1 VDFDLVDFGI
11 DHVTRPADSK
21 RKEGRSPLS

>member
-1 VDFDLVDFGI
+1 VYFGI

-21 RKEGRSPLS
+21 RKKRAEALFSDQ

>member
-1 VDFDLVDFGI
+1 VYFGI
-11 DHVTRPADSK
+11 DHVARPADSK

>member
-1 VDFDLVDFGI
+1 MYCGI
-11 DHVTRPADSK
+11 DHVAHPVDSK

>member
-1 VDFDLVDFGI
+1 VYFGI